1 MLWYC
6 LGNKHAA
13 LLWGNCAAACQ
24 PSPWLL
30 HLNYGA
36 AENQWTV
43 SMYFTLCLPLFSSL
57 IKPVISFLTTQFW
70 CIQLEVTTAL
80 QLQSIGQGNEICI
93 FSLSNTKAVKDL
105 KIWYSTSVL
114 VCHRKETAST
124 PRCALLNFMYT
135 EFYREKK
142 PCPLCWVFNCR
153 SVALWRNSFLPLL
166 TCSN

>member
-57 IKPVISFLTTQFW
+57 IKPVISFLTTQFR
-70 CIQLEVTTAL
+70 CTQLEVTTAL

-93 FSLSNTKAVKDL
+93 FSLYNTKAVKDL
-105 KIWYSTSVL
+105 KNLILHQCFSL
-114 VCHRKETAST
+114 PQK
-124 PRCALLNFMYT
+124 
-135 EFYREKK
+135 
-142 PCPLCWVFNCR
+142 
-153 SVALWRNSFLPLL
+153 RNSICSKVCFAELHVHWILPGKKALSPLL
-166 TCSN
+166 SI